1 MQLTRDDRTGIKNQ
15 QQWRQQSQGWGNR
28 AVAMLPP
35 EILPCLEEQ
44 D

>member
-1 MQLTRDDRTGIKNQ
+1 MQLTRDDRTRHTKPAAVEAT
-15 QQWRQQSQGWGNR
+15 SQGWGNR
-28 AVAMLPP
+28 AVAARPS